1 MNSVKIG
8 AHAQNDIVI
17 DDPTVSR
24 FHAIVG
30 IKENGVNELKDQ
42 SSKNGTYINDRR
54 IITSKFTSSDHLK
67 FGDYYMAATDLLSKI
82 KALVNEKR
90 TDFTVEYSELF
101 QIYKQY
107 EHKKNRVTERSK
119 KPIYLRLGLSLLVI
133 VIIVGFPQMVP
144 NDTIRYALIMGVGL
158 ISVIPGLFAAPI
170 SQRQE
175 KLDILKLEYDH
186 LLMCPKCG
194 YSLLKHSLTIW
205 KGKKR
210 CLNDKC
216 NAIYRPET

>member
-1 MNSVKIG
+1 MNSIKVG
-8 AHAQNDIVI
+8 AHIQNDITL

-24 FHAIVG
+24 FHAVVSIG
-30 IKENGVNELKDQ
+30 ENGNNEIKDQ
-42 SSKNGTYINDRR
+42 TSKNGTFINDRR
-54 IITSKFTSSDHLK
+54 IIKSKFKSSDQLK
-67 FGDYYMAATDLLSKI
+67 FGDYCIAATELISKI

-90 TDFTVEYSELF
+90 TDFTEEYSELIK
-101 QIYKQY
+101 IYKDY
-107 EHKKNRVTERSK
+107 ENKKNRLTERSK

-133 VIIVGFPQMVP
+133 IIIVGFPQLIP
-144 NDTIRYALIMGVGL
+144 NDTIRYALIMGLGL

-194 YSLLKHSLTIW
+194 YSLLKHTLTIW

-210 CLNDKC
+210 CLSDKC
-216 NAIYRPET
+216 NAVFKS